1 MLKSDKCMGILNY
14 WGGAL
19 ARAAPKSTPMLV
31 NLKEMKLE
39 ETTAVLVGM
48 HASVYLPIFA

>member
-1 MLKSDKCMGILNY
+1 MHGHFSII
-14 WGGAL
+14 GGHL
-19 ARAAPKSTPMLV
+19 RGLPPKSTPMLV

-48 HASVYLPIFA
+48 HASTYLPIFA